1 MMMSLKIREYVLS
14 MQSNKHN
21 DINYVSLTA
30 YNISD
35 AINRFRKEY
44 PVLSKDYVLSNIE
57 DLTEMEEDNNVSIN
71 YDEIF

>member
-1 MMMSLKIREYVLS
+1 MMMSLKMREYVLS
-14 MQSNKHN
+14 IPSNKHG